1 MKLHVIGSSSKGNGY
16 VLTNGSETLVIEAG
30 VHYREV
36 KKAINFNVA
45 SIAAL
50 IVSHSHTDH
59 AAYVHEYV
67 KEGLEVIAPPGV
79 AEVYGIQSSK
89 LRINSSIKPSQ
100 LRAGRFQILPFSVV
114 HDVPCNGYL
123 IQHPDCGK
131 VVFITDTHYSP
142 VSFKGVNH
150 FIIEANYSESIL
162 EYNLRRG
169 KINYAYYERVLRS
182 HMSLETTIKLL
193 KANDLT
199 HTRSITLIHL
209 SDHNSDERIFKET
222 ITKETGI
229 PVNIADAGREF
240 NLSVNF

>member
-1 MKLHVIGSSSKGNGY
+1 MKLQVIGSSSAGNSY
-16 VLTNGSETLVIEAG
+16 VLTNGSETLVIETG
-30 VHYREV
+30 LHYREV
-36 KKAINFNVA
+36 KKAINYNVS
-45 SIAAL
+45 SINAVL
-50 IVSHSHTDH
+50 VSHAHSDH
-59 AAYVHEYV
+59 AAYILEYL

-79 AEVYGIQSSK
+79 VPSSYANMLLNRSTLNESGK
-89 LRINSSIKPSQ
+89 AV
-100 LRAGRFQILPFSVV
+100 RAGRFQILPFNVV
-114 HDVPCNGYL
+114 HDVPCYGYL

-142 VSFKGVNH
+142 VKFKGVNH

-182 HMSLETTIKLL
+182 HMSIETSLKLL

-199 HTRSITLIHL
+199 NTRSITLIHL
-209 SDHNSDERIFKET
+209 SDHNSDERLFKET
-222 ITKETGI
+222 ITTQTGI
-229 PVNIADAGREF
+229 PVNIADAGMEF